1 VPTDRPVVGVLLA
14 AGTGSRFGDEQK
26 LLVDLDGEPLVR
38 HAARTL
44 LDADLDGVVAVLGHE
59 RERVAAALPDGIETV
74 HNPDYADGQAT
85 TVARGA
91 RAAAERGAGAAV
103 FALGDMPCVD
113 PKTVAALVAAYRSE
127 NRETDAEIVVPT
139 YDGRR
144 GNPVLF
150 GAAHF
155 DALQNVSG
163 DTGGRAL
170 FDSFP
175 VERVAVDDPG
185 IHRDVDTAAEL
196 RELADRCGE

>member
-1 VPTDRPVVGVLLA
+1 MPTDRPVVGILLA
-14 AGTGSRFGDEQK
+14 AGTGSRFDDEQK
-26 LLVDLDGEPLVR
+26 LLADLDGEPLVR

-59 RERVAAALPDGIETV
+59 RERVAAALPPEVDTV
-74 HNPDYADGQAT
+74 HNPDYVEGQAT
-85 TVARGA
+85 TVSRGA
-91 RAAAERGAGAAV
+91 RAAAERGATAAV
-103 FALGDMPCVD
+103 FALGDMPCVA
-113 PKTVAALVAAYRSE
+113 PGTVDALVAAYRS
-127 NRETDAEIVVPT
+127 RDPGTDADIVVPT

-155 DALQNVSG
+155 AALQDVSG

-170 FDSFP
+170 FDVHP

-185 IHRDVDTAAEL
+185 IHRDVDTEADL
-196 RELADRCGE
+196 RELAERCED